1 MVARVI
7 GVKQPMGWI
16 NNFYKYVLGRNKVSA
31 ERELERCADDF
42 GSLWVSEQG
51 ELRYLYFG
59 TETEQSCGLVGNPS
73 WLEYDYTR
81 AMLLAGFWQ
90 HQAPRAIAMG
100 LGGGTLVNAVLQYVQ
115 PQKITAVEL
124 RAKVVELSRR
134 WFGLSNDPRLEV
146 VVASAE
152 TYIASQEHSCDLLF
166 LDLYLE
172 GGIARLQLEA
182 DFFAA
187 CRAALRP
194 GGLLVVNQWQLGQS
208 GQPYAASHLRRLF
221 GANYLQVEVEEGNII
236 LFIPQ
241 SGELL
246 LDRVAMR
253 QWADALEPQLGYSL
267 RPYIELLRRAGDA
280 PEIVAP

>member
-1 MVARVI
+1 
-7 GVKQPMGWI
+7 MGWI
-16 NNFYKYVLGRNKVSA
+16 NKLYKYLSRQAVVAPEK
-31 ERELERCADDF
+31 ELERCDDDF
-42 GSLWVSEQG
+42 GRLWVSEQG

-59 TETEQSCGLVGNPS
+59 TETEQSCGLIGQPA

-90 HQAPRAIAMG
+90 TGAPRALAMG
-100 LGGGTLVNAVLQYVQ
+100 LGGGTLANAVLQYLQ
-115 PQKITAVEL
+115 PQQLTAVEL

-134 WFGLSNDPRLEV
+134 WFGLSDDPRLEV

-152 TYIASQEHSCDLLF
+152 TYIASQQNSCDLLF

-172 GGIARLQLEA
+172 GGIARLQLQA

-187 CRAALRP
+187 CRTALRP

-208 GQPYAASHLRRLF
+208 GQPYAASRLRRLF
-221 GANYLQVEVEEGNII
+221 GAEYLQVEVEEGNII

-241 SGELL
+241 SGELT
-246 LDRVAMR
+246 LDREAMR
-253 QWADALEPQLGYSL
+253 QWADELEPQLGYSL
-267 RPYIELLRRAGDA
+267 RPYIESIRRAGEA
-280 PEIVAP
+280 PELDASQDPVGLHRP

>member
-1 MVARVI
+1 
-7 GVKQPMGWI
+7 MGWI
-16 NNFYKYVLGRNKVSA
+16 NRFYRFLLSQPAALA
-31 ERELERCADDF
+31 EKELERCQDDF

-59 TETEQSCGLVGNPS
+59 TETEQSCGLVDNPA

-81 AMLLAGFWQ
+81 AMLLAGYWRS
-90 HQAPRAIAMG
+90 QAPQVLLMG
-100 LGGGTLVNAVLQYVQ
+100 LGGGTLANAVLEYLQ
-115 PQKITAVEL
+115 PQKMIAVEL

-134 WFGLSNDPRLEV
+134 WFGLSSDPRLEV
-146 VVASAE
+146 VVASADSYLANRE
-152 TYIASQEHSCDLLF
+152 NSCDLLF

-172 GGIARLQLEA
+172 GGIARLQLQA

-208 GQPYAASHLRRLF
+208 GQPYAASRLRRLF
-221 GANYLQVEVEEGNII
+221 GSHYLQVEVEEGNII

-241 SGELL
+241 AGELPL
-246 LDRVAMR
+246 ELDAMR
-253 QWADALEPQLGYSL
+253 QWADRMEPQLGYSL
-267 RPYIELLRRAGDA
+267 RPYIESLRRAGEA
-280 PEIVAP
+280 PDLLEP

>member
-1 MVARVI
+1 MVTRLL

-16 NNFYKYVLGRNKVSA
+16 STLYKYLGNLGPAKP
-31 ERELERCADDF
+31 ERELERCEDDF
-42 GSLWVSEQG
+42 GTLRVSEQG

-59 TETEQSCGLVGNPS
+59 SQTEQSCGLVNHPA

-90 HQAPRAIAMG
+90 PQASRAVALG
-100 LGGGTLVNAVLQYVQ
+100 LGGGTLVNAVLAYLT
-115 PQKITAVEL
+115 PQQCTAVEL

-134 WFGLSNDPRLEV
+134 WFGLSADPRLEV
-146 VVASAE
+146 VVANAE
-152 TYIASQEHSCDLLF
+152 SYIASQPNSCDLLF
-166 LDLYLE
+166 VDLYLE
-172 GGIARLQLEA
+172 GGIARLQLQA

-208 GQPYAASHLRRLF
+208 GRPYAASPLQRLF
-221 GANYLQVEVEEGNII
+221 GTHYLQVEVEEGNII

-241 SGELL
+241 SGELM
-246 LDRVAMR
+246 LDRTAML
-253 QWADALEPQLGYSL
+253 QWADQLEPQLGYSL
-267 RPYIELLRRAGDA
+267 RPYIMTLRRAGDV
-280 PEIVAP
+280 PRLQEE